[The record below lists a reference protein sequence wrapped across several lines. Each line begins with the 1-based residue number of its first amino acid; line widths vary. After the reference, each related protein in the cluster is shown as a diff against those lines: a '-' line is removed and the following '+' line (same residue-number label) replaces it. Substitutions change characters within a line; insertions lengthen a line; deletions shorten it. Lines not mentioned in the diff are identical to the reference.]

1 MRSTRLL
8 VLLGGLFL
16 SMQLNAQDDW
26 SKKLFKDLG
35 DSGAKKKAK
44 LDSIDFQF
52 AISEN
57 ENAGFFD
64 IENKGEGGA
73 RMLYAMKER
82 KDKTTSEIARDTLEY
97 ALGIYNL
104 RMYKLAEQSFKDAQ
118 GFMEQKQLT
127 SDISYLR
134 CISNLGLVYLI
145 QEIGRAH
152 V

>member
-1 MRSTRLL
+1 MILIVHVGLNFIDINMKFL
-8 VLLGGLFL
+8 VLLFVIFL
-16 SMQLNAQDDW
+16 SLQLNAQNDW

-64 IENKGEGGA
+64 IENKGEGSA
-73 RMLYAMKER
+73 RILYSMKER

-97 ALGIYNL
+97 ALGLYNL
-104 RMYKLAEQSFKDAQ
+104 RMYKLAEVSFKDAQ
-118 GFMEQKQLT
+118 
-127 SDISYLR
+127 SYM
-134 CISNLGLVYLI
+134 
-145 QEIGRAH
+145 
-152 V
+152 